1 MATISFIDKTTHHPL
16 TINFHKDGDSLFSD
30 RVRFLI
36 VFASRTCVDRS
47 RSNDHF
53 IQGNIYVF
61 HHTLLLVHRRNSS
74 VSRKSKEAVGF
85 VVVVM

>member
-1 MATISFIDKTTHHPL
+1 MATISFIDKTTQHPL

-47 RSNDHF
+47 RSLITLFREIFMFF
-53 IQGNIYVF
+53 I
-61 HHTLLLVHRRNSS
+61 TRCC
-74 VSRKSKEAVGF
+74 
-85 VVVVM
+85 